1 MTLRQTYQESGMSGG
16 CLWLSIWFLRPCV
29 RIGLYLLIGYLAL
42 VEVTNLSR
50 VIAISGDPEAE
61 CAFKSHIPSDLV
73 DVEWTWLP
81 LGWKCSTG
89 ARVP

>member
-1 MTLRQTYQESGMSGG
+1 MTFRETYQKGGIAGG
-16 CLWLSIWFLRPCV
+16 CLWLSLVFIRRCTIVGF
-29 RIGLYLLIGYLAL
+29 YLLIGYSAL

-61 CAFKSHIPSDLV
+61 CAFESLARLDSV
-73 DVEWTWLP
+73 EVEWTWLP
-81 LGWKCSTG
+81 LGWECSTG